1 MNGLPNL
8 LEHEN
13 AVNNGA
19 ESAIG
24 GELVRAFA
32 REGALD

>member
-1 MNGLPNL
+1 ML

-13 AVNNGA
+13 AVNDGA
-19 ESAIG
+19 GSVIG